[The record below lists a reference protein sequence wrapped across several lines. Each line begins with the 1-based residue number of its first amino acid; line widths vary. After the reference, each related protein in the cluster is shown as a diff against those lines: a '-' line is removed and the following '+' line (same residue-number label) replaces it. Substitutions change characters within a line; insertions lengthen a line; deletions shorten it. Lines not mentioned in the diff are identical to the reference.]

1 MKNWLLR
8 IVGDDQN
15 NADLMKKKK
24 QIENIQDNR
33 MGLFMSDN
41 SFDLD
46 VMYGRNFLQTDNA
59 QKIKIHKINI
69 IETKSHN
76 LYGQSKTKDKVF
88 MSPVELSAMV
98 GIEDA
103 NQMYY
108 GENAGGISRDD
119 TGNLVLGIY
128 LKELEEKQL
137 EIDRGDII
145 EYNMSGE
152 KKRYYEV
159 ENANNVTDETQK
171 TIGGFKSY
179 WKRVTGVPIKEDVVP
194 FLSETKGN

>member
-1 MKNWLLR
+1 
-8 IVGDDQN
+8 
-15 NADLMKKKK
+15 MKKKK

-59 QKIKIHKINI
+59 QTVKIHKINLLK
-69 IETKSHN
+69 TKSHS

-88 MSPVELSAMV
+88 MTSVEISVMV
-98 GIEDA
+98 NIEDGR
-103 NQMYY
+103 QEYY
-108 GENAGGISRDD
+108 GSGSGGIARDD
-119 TGNLVLGIY
+119 SGNISFGVY
-128 LKELEEKQL
+128 LKELEEKEL
-137 EIDRGDII
+137 EIDRGDFI

-159 ENANNVTDETQK
+159 ESANNVTDETKK
-171 TIGGFKSY
+171 TIGGFKPY
-179 WKRVTGVPIKEDVVP
+179 WKRIVGVPVKEDVVP
-194 FLSETKGN
+194 FLSETKGS